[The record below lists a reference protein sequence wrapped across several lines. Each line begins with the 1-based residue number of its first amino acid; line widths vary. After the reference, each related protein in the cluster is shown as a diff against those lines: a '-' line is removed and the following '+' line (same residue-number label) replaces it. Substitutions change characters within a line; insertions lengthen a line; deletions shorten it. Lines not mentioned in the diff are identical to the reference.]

1 MRGLARWIKNM
12 SEQIKNIRLTF
23 SCPIDWDSM
32 DALNDGRYCS
42 HCHKKVYDFTT
53 AKQQEFLKILAE
65 NNNNICGRFRLEQM
79 APAKHSFF
87 PAWKKWVS
95 AAMLFTGISV
105 FINKVEAQS
114 TKLKITN
121 QNTRAKEADIFVGGI
136 GSSMETDPE
145 FPGGYEGFAYFL
157 KKNLHYK
164 KGMVDGKVIATF
176 NVNKNG
182 NLSDFRIA
190 RGVSTL
196 NDNEVIRVLKLSPKW
211 KPGTLNG
218 KPAAIA
224 YTIPVSF
231 NKK

>member
-1 MRGLARWIKNM
+1 LQDLRRLIKNM

-53 AKQQEFLKILAE
+53 AGQQEFLKILAE
-65 NNNNICGRFRLEQM
+65 NHNNICGRFRLEQM
-79 APAKHSFF
+79 APAKHSFL
-87 PAWKKWVS
+87 PGWKKLAS
-95 AAMLFTGISV
+95 AAMV
-105 FINKVEAQS
+105 FIGINVFNNKVEAQS

-121 QNTRAKEADIFVGGI
+121 QNTQAKEADIFVGGI
-136 GSSMETDPE
+136 GSMETNPE

-164 KGMVDGKVIATF
+164 KGMVDGRVIVTF

-182 NLSDFRIA
+182 NLSDFQIA
-190 RGVSTL
+190 RGLSTL

-218 KPAAIA
+218 KPATVG
-224 YTIPVSF
+224 YSIPVSF
-231 NKK
+231 SKK